1 MSKGI
6 VIAIIKK
13 NLEMNDRITSILISE
28 FSSTITG
35 NKTVDKLQE
44 KAIKY
49 TFIYGIFRKNNG
61 YIKDKKDIKTIN
73 NLALLLKPIKIYVN
87 TINAIK
93 SRKYINL

>member
-1 MSKGI
+1 MSKGM

-13 NLEMNDRITSILISE
+13 NLENNDRITSILISE

-49 TFIYGIFRKNNG
+49 TFIYGIFRKKNG
-61 YIKDKKDIKTIN
+61 YIKEKKDIITIK
-73 NLALLLKPIKIYVN
+73 NLAFLLKPKKRYVKL
-87 TINAIK
+87 INAIK
-93 SRKYINL
+93 SRKHMNL